1 MAGVAEDEGAK
12 STDRWDAL
20 AEFYGSSPV
29 VARLAKVLVDIV
41 GVSPGEL
48 VIDLGTGTG
57 LDRSFG
63 MLKVAA
69 GRAAEAALA
78 NVGLVRADAAR
89 IPVPDANFDVALAAS
104 VWQFL
109 GCSPE
114 VLAEWRRVLRPGG
127 RLGFSVPGP
136 GSGASIPADLMAKY
150 CPRPAPPA
158 QERPVSQESP
168 GPLPDLA
175 EAATTGGFSEAR
187 VLCRSWDHIL
197 PRAEDWWALQ
207 WAHGVRF
214 FLEKLDPESLEM
226 LKGESLER
234 LARTGSG
241 EIVVTTNTLYCVSW
255 RRGLTE
261 DKNRDHERVTPCRM
275 PARAETTSVLNLC
288 CSTSRIGVGQRFG
301 NRRYVRILTVTPA
314 FFVHS
319 YQTFGSRHPAA
330 SGGAARN
337 HVYGGSSGVSEGAE
351 LDLDNFA
358 RGRFGLSGRID
369 ELDDME
375 KVAWHLRLM
384 AAAGG
389 KIVSSALL
397 P

>member
-1 MAGVAEDEGAK
+1 MAGVAENEGAK

-57 LDRSFG
+57 LALIAAAQAGASGLVGLERSFG

-150 CPRPAPPA
+150 CPRPAPHA

-175 EAATTGGFSEAR
+175 EAATTAAFSEAT
-187 VLCRSWDHIL
+187 VLCRSWDRIL

-226 LKGESLER
+226 LKGEPLER

-255 RRGLTE
+255 R
-261 DKNRDHERVTPCRM
+261 
-275 PARAETTSVLNLC
+275 
-288 CSTSRIGVGQRFG
+288 
-301 NRRYVRILTVTPA
+301 
-314 FFVHS
+314 
-319 YQTFGSRHPAA
+319 
-330 SGGAARN
+330 
-337 HVYGGSSGVSEGAE
+337 
-351 LDLDNFA
+351 
-358 RGRFGLSGRID
+358 
-369 ELDDME
+369 
-375 KVAWHLRLM
+375 
-384 AAAGG
+384 
-389 KIVSSALL
+389 
-397 P
+397 